1 LFAGFYVDLSVD
13 AVGFHRFLW
22 IVRNTRALFIVFLGV
37 SGGEALFLLFLFI
50 GGWFWGYFGFYRHK
64 RGLFWGFARA
74 LKCLV
79 VVGL

>member
-1 LFAGFYVDLSVD
+1 MLICLLMRWASIGFYGLFGMR
-13 AVGFHRFLW
+13 A
-22 IVRNTRALFIVFLGV
+22 RALFIVFLGV
-37 SGGEALFLLFLFI
+37 GGGEALFLLFLFI